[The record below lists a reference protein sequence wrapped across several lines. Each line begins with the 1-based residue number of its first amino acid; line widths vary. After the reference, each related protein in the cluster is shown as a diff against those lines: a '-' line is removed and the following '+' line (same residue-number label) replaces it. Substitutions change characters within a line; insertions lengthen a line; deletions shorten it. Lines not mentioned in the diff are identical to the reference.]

1 MCVFV
6 ITDCHD
12 QLRLLLA
19 LQKCW
24 KERICKAKQPA
35 GGGSSLL
42 FCFARGRRGEGGEGS
57 RVWFSQFHS
66 FIDRW
71 THQKRYWIPRDEP
84 PFCQLPLLAGT
95 FHLFLG
101 GCKLAWRVMHFSC
114 KLLSNFASSI
124 QSYWATMTIIRFVCK
139 FSQFC

>member
-84 PFCQLPLLAGT
+84 PFCQLPLLAAGT
-95 FHLFLG
+95 FHGFTFS
-101 GCKLAWRVMHFSC
+101 LAAASWHDVWCIFHANYYQT
-114 KLLSNFASSI
+114 LPLPSNPI
-124 QSYWATMTIIRFVCK
+124 ERRWQ
-139 FSQFC
+139 